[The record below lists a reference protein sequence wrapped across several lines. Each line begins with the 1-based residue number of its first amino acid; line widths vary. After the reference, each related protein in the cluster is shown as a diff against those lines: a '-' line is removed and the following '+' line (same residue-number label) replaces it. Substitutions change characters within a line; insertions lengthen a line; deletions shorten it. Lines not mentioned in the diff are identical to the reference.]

1 MSRGQSW
8 GTKQKFIGY
17 QAQPPFWAQRALR
30 NTPQPNT
37 PLFPRRCHHSRDMV
51 TAPLLASSLED
62 SLTITRQLY
71 GRPRGLNSNLVQ
83 ESSLKWTGETLL
95 RGSLQLLLDCW
106 NPSLSS

>member
-51 TAPLLASSLED
+51 TAALLVSSLED

-71 GRPRGLNSNLVQ
+71 GKFRGLNSNLVQ
-83 ESSLKWTGETLL
+83 ESNLKWTGETLL